1 MGKNTRAHIIFT
13 VLTGLCA
20 AASLAEEDATP
31 PPVQIVISVADQ
43 KMALLHDGGV
53 VKKYPVS
60 TSKFGLGDR
69 LGSYK
74 TPLGRLRVCD
84 KIGEGLVLGAVIK
97 HRNATGEILPVNAAG
112 RDPIVTR
119 ILWLEGLEATN
130 DNARSRG
137 IYIHG
142 TVEESKV
149 GDPVSYGCIRMKS
162 RDVADLFA
170 AAPVGTP
177 VEIVEG
183 KLPRFHRFTPEPE
196 KPEVILAKNDPAPAP
211 ARAAVSARASL
222 AVAPR
227 TQERTESHS
236 RLALFGDKMP
246 AAKLAGHAA
255 DSEPHPARVSSRAV
269 LLAEGRE
276 VAPASAD
283 ESARRIEVS
292 MKRSILFAGLPEI
305 AAAPGESKGKQ
316 SSRTR

>member
-1 MGKNTRAHIIFT
+1 VQGKHVRVHLIFST
-13 VLTGLCA
+13 VLLGLTTTV
-20 AASLAEEDATP
+20 SFAEEDTAQP
-31 PPVQIVISVADQ
+31 PPVAIVISVAEQ

-84 KIGEGLVLGAVIK
+84 KIGDGLAPGAVIK
-97 HRNATGEILPVNAAG
+97 HRSATGEILPVNAAG

-130 DNARSRG
+130 DNARGRG

-162 RDVADLFA
+162 RDVAELFA
-170 AAPVGTP
+170 ATPVGTP

-183 KLPRFHRFTPEPE
+183 KLPRFHRADPSR
-196 KPEVILAKNDPAPAP
+196 PEVVLAKSETAP
-211 ARAAVSARASL
+211 ARSSL

-227 TQERTESHS
+227 PAEKPETRSGS
-236 RLALFGDKMP
+236 ALFGEK
-246 AAKLAGHAA
+246 AALSKTAKHAA
-255 DSEPHPARVSSRAV
+255 DSAPQPARVSSRAV

-283 ESARRIEVS
+283 ESSRRIEVS
-292 MKRSILFAGLPEI
+292 MKKSILFAGLPEI
-305 AAAPGESKGKQ
+305 AAAPKDTRAEKSAA
-316 SSRTR
+316 RTR